1 MIDSLAALALV
12 AVVALISMTFG
23 RAVLAWLGLRVADRS
38 EGAVLGAGVG
48 LGVLVYAMVLL
59 GAADLYRPATAWGL
73 LAALVLLSGREWRTW
88 RGWLPWSWIRARA
101 RQASW
106 AMRAT
111 LAVLLMYGGTY
122 TLVALTPTLE
132 GDSLAGYLLTAREY
146 ARLGGLA
153 AVDHAYT
160 DTYPANGQMLST
172 LGFLLGGQIVAQ
184 LLVVWLTGLVA
195 LGSIYAL
202 GRQWFSRRAALL
214 GMTVWYGMY
223 AVSYLA
229 ASGKIDLAW
238 AAFDLLALLSFA
250 RWYFAEPDPGD
261 RRWLILAGF
270 FLGLAGGTKQ
280 ASLFTGAILALA
292 VAVRLRPG
300 RERRWGAW
308 VAASLFLVV
317 PALPALIWPLRAYVQ
332 TGGVAAPGEG
342 LINDSGLVGFA
353 RTIWFMSMLGNMPS
367 VEGPLGKSVGPAL
380 LATVPMLS
388 LCLPVDRR
396 VRHVC
401 AFSAA
406 MMVLWFQGV
415 QRARHLLPTL
425 GLLALVAGYVT
436 VYLLARRPRLGQLIV
451 LLTLASLAVNGA
463 RWGYVNF
470 ISITR
475 LPFVLGRLDFDGYLA
490 ANLPKLRW
498 YPNYHMITSARTH
511 LPADARIAALS
522 TSNSFYLERPF
533 YSRWSQTPRDVPNAE
548 AFAANL
554 QAAGITHV
562 LTNDYVVRKRGWE
575 DAWLLDARFQARYMK
590 RLLCRDGQCLYEFV
604 TGAGARP

>member
-1 MIDSLAALALV
+1 
-12 AVVALISMTFG
+12 
-23 RAVLAWLGLRVADRS
+23 
-38 EGAVLGAGVG
+38 
-48 LGVLVYAMVLL
+48 
-59 GAADLYRPATAWGL
+59 
-73 LAALVLLSGREWRTW
+73 
-88 RGWLPWSWIRARA
+88 
-101 RQASW
+101 
-106 AMRAT
+106 MRAA
-111 LAVLLMYGGTY
+111 LAVLLLYGGAY

-153 AVDHAYT
+153 VVDHAYT

-184 LLVVWLTGLVA
+184 LLIAWLTGLVA

-202 GRQWFSRRAALL
+202 GRRWFSRRAALL
-214 GMTVWYGMY
+214 GSTVWFGMY
-223 AVSYLA
+223 AVGYLA

-280 ASLFTGAILALA
+280 ASLFTGVLLVLAAAI
-292 VAVRLRPG
+292 RLRPG

-308 VAASLFLVV
+308 VAACLFLVV
-317 PALPALIWPLRAYVQ
+317 PALPALIWPFRAYAL
-332 TGGVAAPGEG
+332 TGAVAAPGDG
-342 LINDSGLVGFA
+342 LINDGGLVGFL

-380 LATVPMLS
+380 LATAPMLL
-388 LCLPVDRR
+388 LCRPFDRR
-396 VRHVC
+396 LRHVC
-401 AFSAA
+401 GFSAA
-406 MMVLWFQGV
+406 MVVLWFHGV

-425 GLLALVAGYVT
+425 GLLALVVGYLT
-436 VYLLARRPRLGQLIV
+436 VHVLARRPRLGQLIV
-451 LLTLASLAVNGA
+451 LLTTASLVVNGV

-475 LPFVLGRLDFDGYLA
+475 LPFVVGRLDSDGYLA

-498 YPNYHMITSARTH
+498 YPNYHMVTSARTH
-511 LPADARIAALS
+511 LRADARIAALS
-522 TSNSFYLERPF
+522 TTNSFYLERPL
-533 YSRWSQTPRDVPNAE
+533 YARWSQTPRDVPSAA
-548 AFAANL
+548 AFAASL
-554 QAAGITHV
+554 RAAGITHV

-575 DAWLLDARFQARYMK
+575 EAWLLNARFQARYMR
-590 RLLCRDGQCLYEFV
+590 RLVCRDGQCLYEFT